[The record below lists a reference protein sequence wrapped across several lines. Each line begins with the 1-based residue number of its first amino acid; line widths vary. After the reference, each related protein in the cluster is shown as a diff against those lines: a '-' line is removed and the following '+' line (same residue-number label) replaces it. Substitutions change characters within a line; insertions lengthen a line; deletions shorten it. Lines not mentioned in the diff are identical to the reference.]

1 MKMAN
6 CCFCFKVRTGTY
18 IIAILYLVNGVLSLI
33 ASSYSIVKNSE
44 RYYQDR
50 LYSTEILLA
59 LIIGDI
65 FFVVIQFILL
75 YGLKRNRKRAILFWL
90 VTQAICC
97 LVKFTYC
104 EKATKFE
111 KNLTLLKLLVTS
123 KQMSGTLH
131 FLFFLFRSTLTKTRK
146 NQLLFSGKMLT
157 ADFFVFGQFD
167 QKTKNENGMNWTKV
181 RFFFQTFAD

>member
-75 YGLKRNRKRAILFWL
+75 YG
-90 VTQAICC
+90 
-97 LVKFTYC
+97 
-104 EKATKFE
+104 
-111 KNLTLLKLLVTS
+111 
-123 KQMSGTLH
+123 
-131 FLFFLFRSTLTKTRK
+131 
-146 NQLLFSGKMLT
+146 
-157 ADFFVFGQFD
+157 
-167 QKTKNENGMNWTKV
+167 
-181 RFFFQTFAD
+181 